1 METRANHIIIGLFT
15 LGVTVGAFAF
25 VWWFGGSFGSS
36 SRNNYRVVFEDS
48 VSGLTAG
55 STVLFNGITVGEVT
69 KLQFSTIDP
78 GKTEAVIA
86 VNPQVPVRQD
96 TKVRLEY
103 AGLTGV
109 ASVMLEGGAP
119 DAPALTAAS
128 DGGPPML
135 AALPGQ
141 MQNLMDQAKKMLA
154 RADGIMFNVEKFV
167 DESRPQLTEAVG
179 NIRTFSEGLAQIDP
193 DKVRRIVD
201 NAAAFSD
208 VLARNTDNVDA
219 MVADARSM
227 IGRLNEASAKI
238 DGVLSKASGLLGDGT
253 SSGLFDE
260 VKKTAESIRILSEN
274 LDKRTASLSSDM
286 SKFTGQGLRDL
297 SGLISSSRETLS
309 GVDRVVRSLEQN
321 PQRFLFGGGGVP
333 EYAPAR

>member
-1 METRANHIIIGLFT
+1 METRANHIIIGVFT
-15 LGVTVGAFAF
+15 LAVTAGAFAF
-25 VWWFGGSFGSS
+25 VWWFGGSFGST
-36 SRNNYRVVFEDS
+36 SRHNFRVVFADS

-69 KLQFSTIDP
+69 KLQFSTVDP

-86 VNPQVPVRQD
+86 VDPQVPVRQD

-109 ASVMLEGGAP
+109 ASVMLEGGEP
-119 DAPALTAAS
+119 SAPALAEAP
-128 DGGPPML
+128 DGGPPVLSAM
-135 AALPGQ
+135 PGQ
-141 MQNLMDQAKKMLA
+141 MQNVLEQAKQMMA
-154 RADGIMFNVEKFV
+154 RADGILFQVEKFV
-167 DESRPQLTEAVG
+167 DESRPQLTESVG

-201 NAAAFSD
+201 NAATFSD
-208 VLARNTDNVDA
+208 ALARNTQNIDA
-219 MVADARSM
+219 IVADARSM

-253 SSGLFDE
+253 SSGVFDE

-274 LDKRTASLSSDM
+274 LDKRTAALSNDM
-286 SKFTGQGLRDL
+286 SQFTGKGLRDL
-297 SGLISSSRETLS
+297 SGLIDSGRETLA
-309 GVDRVVRSLEQN
+309 GVDRVVRNLEQN
-321 PQRFLFGGGGVP
+321 PQRFIFGGGGVP
-333 EYAPAR
+333 EYTPAR